1 VPSDL
6 FSSLGISVTINAF
19 VIFFSL
25 LFALGLAWLAYRFY
39 RTTDENVAFWTAVG
53 VFAVGFVVGI
63 LTLSYGA
70 LILLAVG
77 AIVHFTPQI
86 HRRSRTAALVII
98 GAVWLC
104 YIGIPYTDNLKN
116 PITKSAVANH
126 FAYDDKDLLTG
137 NDFLVGW
144 MAGADDLEGHP
155 VNYWKQVVS
164 KDFARLAVKAAGAPS
179 LNPINYYRPVIALS
193 YMLDTYFWSEVPDW
207 DTFRQKKSRSE
218 LRWKTLNPVGFHLTN
233 VLVHAL
239 NSLLVFLLVRSLSR
253 RYWVALAAGVLFAIH
268 PIHTESVTWIAGRTD
283 AIAMTFYL
291 SAFWFYVRFRN
302 TGSLGALATGI
313 ILAVVGVLT
322 KEMVFPLGLVLVA
335 YELIRG
341 VARHAGAGDLHLP
354 GKTGWLRDWR
364 PGERLLLHCAIAF
377 VFFSL
382 IGMGVYFLV
391 KSQLVDPSSVTGRP
405 IPKQAS
411 PWFDRKAND
420 YFAVTT
426 VFFSFLKAGFW
437 YLSKV
442 LYPLPLNI
450 YPNVPWVESAVVG
463 FVLLMAHL
471 VIVAIPIGLL
481 FVWRGGR
488 LLALAIGG
496 FYLSLA
502 PLSCVIRPLA
512 LLRFSEDV
520 DFPVSERFLYIPSLY
535 LALAGAWLIAYLIP
549 RRLSHPMKT
558 AVPAA
563 ILIGLTVVSAFA
575 IHRRAIDWYDDFHLF
590 KSGVRTSPFSV
601 RMSNNYGFELMQD
614 WQIKRARNQLLR
626 CTKLVSEVHRERGAP
641 MPVAFQNLGHSY
653 YLQGEFDKAVEYYR
667 QSFHYDPQNA
677 VSANNLGALMGI
689 FGSIT
694 MDINLIREGLEYYQ
708 RSVQLAPGYV
718 YAKHSAEFMRKV
730 FVTWQRYLIGG
741 ERNAFRVG
749 SFGNSFL
756 FAAKSIS
763 ESEDPKFLQAMQIL
777 DSGLRH
783 MPSDQEM
790 VKRFGEPRVHVEAGP
805 GTEKKKKEEEFRVD
819 PHAIKRQMG
828 EVFDRCFKAGVEKYE
843 KLIEQKGIEDPD
855 GGEMNPALN
864 FLLAEVY
871 RVGWRRSRLPEH
883 LDRALAHYAITLAS
897 QPDHV
902 GATRGQVELLRALGE
917 SARAVELAT
926 ATVDALLQP
935 EIPWEEP
942 IPKPEPRRRTREAM
956 ELAKQIHGL
965 AKMEIAVKGGK
976 GAKDEIARWEAFLES
991 TIQKC
996 LEVQR
1001 ARAQERLGG
1010 QDAESWN
1017 NLGYFCVRAFEVS
1030 HDAKLLEEAVKHLD
1044 YALELDPSRVGPA
1057 LNKIHVL
1064 RLQGKQKEAERLQL
1078 LMWQRTRDPRLAPPS
1093 AVPGGAPGQV
1103 PPGVQPGGVFRP
1115 PAAPFRPRK

>member
-19 VIFFSL
+19 VIFLSL
-25 LFALGLAWLAYRFY
+25 LFSLGIAWLAYRFY
-39 RTTDENVAFWTAVG
+39 RATDENVAFWTGVG

-70 LILLAVG
+70 LVLLAIG
-77 AIVHFTPQI
+77 AIAYFTPKI
-86 HRRSRTAALVII
+86 HRRSRMAALVII

-104 YIGIPYTDNLKN
+104 YIGVPYTDNLKN
-116 PITKSAVANH
+116 PITKSAVANY

-155 VNYWKQVVS
+155 VDYWKQVVS

-193 YMLDTYFWSEVPDW
+193 YMMDTYFWSEVPDW
-207 DTFRQKKSRSE
+207 DTFRQKNNRAE
-218 LRWKTLNPVGFHLTN
+218 LRWEKLNPVGFHFTN

-239 NSLLVFLLVRSLSR
+239 NALLVFLLVRSLSR

-291 SAFWFYVRFRN
+291 AAFWFYVRFRN
-302 TGSLGALATGI
+302 SGSVHALAWGI
-313 ILAVVGVLT
+313 ILAVIGVLT
-322 KEMVFPLGLVLVA
+322 KEMVFPLGLVLAA
-335 YELIRG
+335 YELIRA
-341 VARHAGAGDLHLP
+341 VARQDGAGDLYLP
-354 GKTGWLRDWR
+354 GKPSWLRDWGR
-364 PGERLLLHCAIAF
+364 GERLILHCAIAV

-382 IGMGVYFLV
+382 VGMGTYFAV
-391 KSQLVDPSSVTGRP
+391 KSLLVTPSSATGLP
-405 IPKQAS
+405 IPKQAN

-450 YPNVPWVESAVVG
+450 YPNVPWVESAG
-463 FVLLMAHL
+463 FGSLLLLAHL

-488 LLALAIGG
+488 LLALAVGG

-535 LALAGAWLIAYLIP
+535 VALAGAWLIAYLIP
-549 RRLSHPMKT
+549 RRLSDELKT

-563 ILIGLTVVSAFA
+563 ILIALTGVSAFA

-590 KSGVRTSPFSV
+590 EAGVRTAPSSV
-601 RMSNNYGFELMQD
+601 RMSNNFGFELMQD
-614 WQIKRARNQLLR
+614 WQIKRARKQLLR

-694 MDINLIREGLEYYQ
+694 MDINLIKEGLEYYE
-708 RSVQLAPGYV
+708 RSVQLARGYV
-718 YAKHSAEFMRKV
+718 YAKNSADFMRKV

-783 MPSDQEM
+783 MPTDQEM
-790 VKRFGEPRVHVEAGP
+790 VKLFGEPKVHVEAGP
-805 GTEKKKKEEEFRVD
+805 GTEKEKKEQEFKVD

-828 EVFDRCFKAGVEKYE
+828 EVFDRCFKAGIEKYE
-843 KLIEQKGIEDPD
+843 KLIEEKSVEDPEH
-855 GGEMNPALN
+855 GAKNPALN

-871 RVGWRRSRLPEH
+871 RVGWRRSHSSEH
-883 LDRALAHYAITLAS
+883 LDRALKHYEITLAS

-926 ATVDALLQP
+926 STVDALLQP
-935 EIPWEEP
+935 EIPWEES
-942 IPKPEPRRRTREAM
+942 IPEPEPRRRTREAM

-965 AKMEIAVKGGK
+965 ARMEIAAKGEA
-976 GAKDEIARWEAFLES
+976 GAKDEIARWDGFLKS
-991 TIQKC
+991 TIDKC
-996 LEVQR
+996 LDAQR
-1001 ARAQERLGG
+1001 ERAQERLGG
-1010 QDAESWN
+1010 QDPESWN

-1030 HDAKLLEEAVKHLD
+1030 PDAKLLEEALKHLD

-1057 LNKIHVL
+1057 LNKMHVL
-1064 RLQGKQKEAERLQL
+1064 RLQGKQQEADRLRMI
-1078 LMWQRTRDPRLAPPS
+1078 MWQRTRDPRLAPPAARPG
-1093 AVPGGAPGQV
+1093 AVPGQPVPGG
-1103 PPGVQPGGVFRP
+1103 PPGGVFRP
-1115 PAAPFRPRK
+1115 PAPPFRPR